1 MRINQIEFENF
12 RNYRDKGSMTF
23 PTDGSIT
30 VIYGPNGVGKTT
42 MHQFFQW
49 VFYGVTHFNK
59 TTGDEMYNLDFE
71 KTVKLNQEF
80 SVFGRIDFE
89 HPDKDNK
96 IQYYSLRR
104 KWVYRKE
111 LKGSRIISQGCSLL
125 RKNGDDWGNPLSYPE
140 KMIEQILPVGL
151 SQYFFFDGES
161 MIADLSTTG
170 KKSASSLRKALYRLF
185 DLDIYENALAH
196 LGKTDSVTTVLGKLH
211 ETWAKQATDS
221 KVVLQRR
228 TYESCQRAYDK
239 IDGEIKALEKDIA
252 ESEEEVRFL
261 SEKIGQATSKKA
273 LEAQRK
279 TIKASVAELE
289 NSVKTE
295 KKQFG
300 ISLMTQYPYLFIAR
314 VVEEAQLR
322 IGLKV
327 EDQKLPRGL
336 TKELVETLLADG
348 VCLCGHPVEEEER
361 LALEKLRAM
370 FPPLSY
376 KYIYDQFKQ
385 SATHWTAT
393 YDAELLPEHLK
404 KIFGIRDA
412 IDQAQKSIRDIDET
426 LKQGTNVDS
435 LIEQRAFAEK
445 TIAKLRQQLQ
455 QKQQE
460 LGVKQKYVT
469 QEKNKLDKMLEENS
483 VASDLQLRID
493 VIEEVRKYFDQKL
506 LIETNT
512 YSRSLQTAIQDLLD
526 QMLSGTRRVTM
537 TPKFELSVKD
547 SFGKEDKSEGQFAI
561 SSFAYIGG
569 ICKLLGEIPS
579 LCDKEFP
586 LVLDGPFSKLD
597 AQHRQNVIDTIPSY
611 APQVI
616 LFSKDD
622 INDCFG
628 ENVPEHI
635 WTIYSNDDRHI
646 SKVEKRYD
654 PEVFKVNADN
664 R

>member
-314 VVEEAQLR
+314 VVEEAQL
-322 IGLKV
+322 
-327 EDQKLPRGL
+327 
-336 TKELVETLLADG
+336 
-348 VCLCGHPVEEEER
+348 
-361 LALEKLRAM
+361 
-370 FPPLSY
+370 
-376 KYIYDQFKQ
+376 
-385 SATHWTAT
+385 
-393 YDAELLPEHLK
+393 
-404 KIFGIRDA
+404 
-412 IDQAQKSIRDIDET
+412 
-426 LKQGTNVDS
+426 
-435 LIEQRAFAEK
+435 
-445 TIAKLRQQLQ
+445 
-455 QKQQE
+455 
-460 LGVKQKYVT
+460 
-469 QEKNKLDKMLEENS
+469 
-483 VASDLQLRID
+483 
-493 VIEEVRKYFDQKL
+493 
-506 LIETNT
+506 
-512 YSRSLQTAIQDLLD
+512 
-526 QMLSGTRRVTM
+526 
-537 TPKFELSVKD
+537 
-547 SFGKEDKSEGQFAI
+547 
-561 SSFAYIGG
+561 
-569 ICKLLGEIPS
+569 
-579 LCDKEFP
+579 
-586 LVLDGPFSKLD
+586 
-597 AQHRQNVIDTIPSY
+597 
-611 APQVI
+611 
-616 LFSKDD
+616 
-622 INDCFG
+622 
-628 ENVPEHI
+628 
-635 WTIYSNDDRHI
+635 
-646 SKVEKRYD
+646 
-654 PEVFKVNADN
+654 
-664 R
+664 